1 MNSKNILLFLV
12 LFIISNAYTL
22 VIGEEEE
29 DIPSSTDKFREL
41 EITATASPKILPTGT
56 KTVPIV
62 SSSKSIPVQTNVEPV
77 EMKETVV
84 TLGHWPLFNTFDII
98 STVLP
103 TDVDDIYAPCSY
115 IVTTKAFVEP
125 TPSPYVCNV
134 LNEKNCYTFYENFN
148 YTTTYEYYYSDRTI
162 IDEYNCNIY
171 TRKSSDPTPTATE
184 SIEMTSI
191 CTPTNTYTE
200 IDTYYMEKT
209 RTESTIFDENN
220 TDIETLVRTV
230 IESKGS
236 RVYVRSSKTV
246 CYTATSTTDLTYT
259 ITHTPYIYPEY
270 NDKFIEKNKFIY
282 ENYRYGFVSTPMTIP
297 DSVEQ
302 YAVDCEFNF
311 KYAKPYTLMRRGLSS
326 KTVSSSPKTIP
337 SSSTITS
344 SSKSLKT
351 IPTQNTK
358 YPSYIV
364 IYPSKE
370 VPKTMAKIDN
380 YCESDDY
387 CFNKYTEI
395 TTSYSTAYSTTYAT
409 CAFYTHKKDEPVYS
423 TAIRTSLCKPTS
435 SAYLSKTKLYLS
447 NYGTFYKN
455 GDLLTTVEY
464 LVKSKKYITTST
476 TYCQQNDEVVTAT
489 ASTTIQSSKVVPSS
503 SSSVAITTQST
514 KSSKTI
520 PSSSKTIPSS
530 SKTIPSSSKTIPS
543 SSKTIPSSSSSVDI
557 NTQTT
562 KTIPSGSSTK
572 CIPITVTVTEKEKV
586 TVKQTV
592 TVTVAGDK
600 INSISCAKKWAQC
613 GGQDFN
619 GPNCCEAGSSCHEVN
634 KYYSQ
639 CI

>member
-220 TDIETLVRTV
+220 TDIETLVRTF

-246 CYTATSTTDLTYT
+246 CYTATSTTDLTST
-259 ITHTPYIYPEY
+259 ITQTPYIYPEY

-351 IPTQNTK
+351 IPGTTQNTK
-358 YPSYIV
+358 YPSYTV

-395 TTSYSTAYSTTYAT
+395 TTSYRTTYAT

-447 NYGTFYKN
+447 KYGTIYKN
-455 GDLLTTVEY
+455 GDLITTVEY
-464 LVKSKKYITTST
+464 LVRSKKYITTST
-476 TYCQQNDEVVTAT
+476 TYCQ
-489 ASTTIQSSKVVPSS
+489 
-503 SSSVAITTQST
+503 ST
-514 KSSKTI
+514 K
-520 PSSSKTIPSS
+520 S